1 MVFRRLGHWI
11 TGSKAAP
18 AGRDRQQPAAAT
30 PTGAATSVELQDGP
44 LATEDGDIE
53 LAFSGCILGA
63 SSVTEHG
70 PNAFERRALR
80 ELERLTASRD
90 DLAGQVPR
98 LPAIIPRVMQALRDD
113 DSSAAGLA
121 REIGRDS
128 VLIGEVIRLANSPFY
143 RTGKQVDSLEGAI
156 VRVGRT
162 GIRQLVSRAV
172 FKPLLNLESGHFT
185 RLSSPALWE
194 QAKKTAVAADCL
206 AKREGGDRFHAYLA
220 GIVHNVGFSV
230 AMTTLDRIWDGTNV
244 PRSPEF
250 RSRLSRH
257 ARQLTTRITRGWDF
271 PESVVTA
278 MASYAGIDGDK
289 QRGSG
294 LANILYA
301 ADKLAKIHT
310 LSSRG
315 LLGGEERRRIQ
326 CRLQGRLTDSCA
338 ACYES
343 LARLDAGRA
352 PA

>member
-1 MVFRRLGHWI
+1 MVFGRLKHWM
-11 TGSKAAP
+11 TGSRTAP
-18 AGRDRQQPAAAT
+18 TGRGRQQPAAT
-30 PTGAATSVELQDGP
+30 TGTATSVELQDGP
-44 LATEDGDIE
+44 LTAEDDDIE

-63 SSVTEHG
+63 SSITEHG

-80 ELERLTASRD
+80 ELERLTGSRD
-90 DLAGQVPR
+90 DLAEQVPR
-98 LPAIIPRVMQALRDD
+98 LPSIIPRVMQALRDD

-143 RTGKQVDSLEGAI
+143 RTGKEVDSLEGAI

-172 FKPLLNLESGHFT
+172 FKPLLNLDSGHFT
-185 RLSSPALWE
+185 RLSSAALWE
-194 QAKKTAVAADCL
+194 QAEKTAVAADCL
-206 AKREGGDRFHAYLA
+206 ARREGGDRFHAYLA

-230 AMTTLDRIWDGTNV
+230 AMTVLDRIWDDTDV
-244 PRSPEF
+244 PRSLEF
-250 RSRLSRH
+250 RSKLSHH
-257 ARQLTTRITRGWDF
+257 ARQLTTRITRSWDF
-271 PESVVTA
+271 PDSVVTA

-289 QRGSG
+289 HAGNG
-294 LANILYA
+294 LASILYA

-310 LSSRG
+310 LSTRG
-315 LLGGEERRRIQ
+315 LLGGEEGKRIQ

-343 LARLDAGRA
+343 LARLDTG
-352 PA
+352 